1 MRVDARFAS
10 AARGALLTNFLV
22 DNVSFPSADGFLDL
36 PLFLSF
42 DIIKKLLG
50 KTFGSL
56 CYM

>member
-10 AARGALLTNFLV
+10 DSARGALLTNFLV

-36 PLFLSF
+36 LPLFLSF

-50 KTFGSL
+50 KSSVI
-56 CYM
+56 CM

>member
-22 DNVSFPSADGFLDL
+22 DDVSFPSADGFLDL
-36 PLFLSF
+36 PLF
-42 DIIKKLLG
+42 DVIKKLLG
-50 KTFGSL
+50 KSFWI